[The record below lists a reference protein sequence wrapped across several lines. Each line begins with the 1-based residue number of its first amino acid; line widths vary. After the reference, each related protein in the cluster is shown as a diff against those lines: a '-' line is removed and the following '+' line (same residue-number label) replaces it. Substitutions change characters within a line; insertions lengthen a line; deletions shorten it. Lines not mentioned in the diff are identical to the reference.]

1 MPLKRKSNRFLFYIA
16 VSISAL
22 FLVSQ
27 FIQKTVRSSTAAEH
41 NTLVEI
47 SETAAATPKLY
58 QPLKDLRIV
67 LDPGHGGS
75 DPGAIW
81 GATYE
86 KDITLQIAEKLKQSL
101 EKLGSTVFTTRDSDM
116 YINLKD
122 RVYTAKA
129 KEADLFIS
137 IHLNFLEEDTT
148 VSGIETYCTE
158 STNKNSTLLAE
169 AVHSNLIRETDAKD
183 RNVRIDS
190 NLYVVRR
197 NTVPSCLIETG
208 FLTSETEGPLLLSD
222 DYQDKL
228 VAGICNG
235 IIEYHS

>member
-1 MPLKRKSNRFLFYIA
+1 MKRKSNRFLFYIA

-41 NTLVEI
+41 NTLMEI

-101 EKLGSTVFTTRDSDM
+101 EKLGATVFTTRDSDM
-116 YINLKD
+116 YIDLKD

-137 IHLNFLEEDTT
+137 IHLHFLEEDTT